1 MKLLYRITI
10 RLSLALLFILS
21 CWAVFF
27 YFAMMEEIHDEVDD
41 SLEDY
46 SESVIIRALTG
57 QKLPSESNGSNNFYY
72 LKEITAEEARIRPQ
86 ISYNDSTIY
95 LKEKEETE
103 PARILTTIF
112 KDKDDTYFELIV
124 ATPSIEKKDIQQS
137 ILYWI
142 IFLYLALLI
151 IIIIINIWVFYK
163 SMSPLYVLLRWL
175 DSYKIG
181 QKNIPLINNTRIT
194 EFRKLNDAALRNA
207 RRAEEQFEQQKQFIG
222 NASHEI
228 QTPLAVCRNRLEMLA
243 EDNSLSEKNLG
254 EIIKTLQ
261 TLEYISRLNKSL
273 LLLTKIENRQ
283 FTDIRQIELNE
294 IIKRYIDDYREIY
307 EYKRIDIHIE
317 EKDIMTV
324 SMNESLAVVL
334 ITNLLKN
341 AYVHNN
347 NKGRIHIYLYSKSL
361 TICNTGA
368 DKELDKEHIFER
380 FYQGKKKEG
389 STGLGLA
396 IAESICRLYGLH
408 IRYYYEKGEHCFE
421 IKK

>member
-1 MKLLYRITI
+1 
-10 RLSLALLFILS
+10 
-21 CWAVFF
+21 
-27 YFAMMEEIHDEVDD
+27 
-41 SLEDY
+41 
-46 SESVIIRALTG
+46 
-57 QKLPSESNGSNNFYY
+57 
-72 LKEITAEEARIRPQ
+72 
-86 ISYNDSTIY
+86 
-95 LKEKEETE
+95 
-103 PARILTTIF
+103 
-112 KDKDDTYFELIV
+112 
-124 ATPSIEKKDIQQS
+124 
-137 ILYWI
+137 
-142 IFLYLALLI
+142 
-151 IIIIINIWVFYK
+151 
-163 SMSPLYVLLRWL
+163 MSPLYVLLRWL

-347 NKGRIHIYLYSKSL
+347 NCLLYTSPSPR
-361 TICNTGA
+361 
-368 DKELDKEHIFER
+368 D
-380 FYQGKKKEG
+380 
-389 STGLGLA
+389 
-396 IAESICRLYGLH
+396 
-408 IRYYYEKGEHCFE
+408 
-421 IKK
+421 

>member
-10 RLSLALLFILS
+10 RLSLALLIILS

-27 YFAMMEEIHDEVDD
+27 YFAMLEEINDEVDD
-41 SLEDY
+41 SLEDF
-46 SESVIIRALTG
+46 SESVITRALSG
-57 QKLPSESNGSNNFYY
+57 QEVPSQSNGSNNFYY
-72 LKEITAEEARIRPQ
+72 LKEITDQEARLHPE
-86 ISYNDSTIY
+86 ISYNDSIIY

-112 KDKDDTYFELIV
+112 KDRDDKYFKLIV
-124 ATPSIEKKDIQQS
+124 ATPSIEKKDIRKS

-163 SMSPLYVLLRWL
+163 SLSPLYVLLRWL
-175 DSYKIG
+175 DAYKIG

-194 EFRKLNDAALRNA
+194 EFRKLNEAALRNA
-207 RRAEEQFEQQKQFIG
+207 QRAEEQFEQQKQFIG

-228 QTPLAVCRNRLEMLA
+228 QTPLAICRNRLEMLA

-273 LLLTKIENRQ
+273 LLLTKIDNGQ
-283 FTDIRQIELNE
+283 FTDIRHIELNG
-294 IIKRYIDDYREIY
+294 IIKRYIDDYREVY
-307 EYKRIDIHIE
+307 EYKKIDTHIE
-317 EKDIMTV
+317 EKGVMTV

-334 ITNLLKN
+334 VTNLLKN

-347 NKGRIHIYLYSKSL
+347 HKGRINIYVYSGAL
-361 TICNTGA
+361 IICNTGA
-368 DKELDKEHIFER
+368 DKELDKEYIFKR

-396 IAESICRLYGLH
+396 ITESICRLYGFH
-408 IRYYYEKGEHCFE
+408 IRYFYEKGEHCFE

>member
-1 MKLLYRITI
+1 M
-10 RLSLALLFILS
+10 
-21 CWAVFF
+21 
-27 YFAMMEEIHDEVDD
+27 
-41 SLEDY
+41 
-46 SESVIIRALTG
+46 
-57 QKLPSESNGSNNFYY
+57 
-72 LKEITAEEARIRPQ
+72 
-86 ISYNDSTIY
+86 
-95 LKEKEETE
+95 
-103 PARILTTIF
+103 
-112 KDKDDTYFELIV
+112 
-124 ATPSIEKKDIQQS
+124 
-137 ILYWI
+137 
-142 IFLYLALLI
+142 
-151 IIIIINIWVFYK
+151 
-163 SMSPLYVLLRWL
+163 
-175 DSYKIG
+175 
-181 QKNIPLINNTRIT
+181 
-194 EFRKLNDAALRNA
+194 
-207 RRAEEQFEQQKQFIG
+207 
-222 NASHEI
+222 
-228 QTPLAVCRNRLEMLA
+228 
-243 EDNSLSEKNLG
+243 G

-341 AYVHNN
+341 AYVHTN